1 MLNIFTKKMIVIADV
16 FPILRNPK
24 IVVKKMSLKSRLRR
38 SLKKQ
43 HGKADQTLL
52 KSERFSFSIFI
63 DYCEGN

>member
-24 IVVKKMSLKSRLRR
+24 ILVKKMSLKSRLRR

-52 KSERFSFSIFI
+52 KSERHQL
-63 DYCEGN
+63 

>member
-43 HGKADQTLL
+43 HGKADQTLF
-52 KSERFSFSIFI
+52 KSERHQL
-63 DYCEGN
+63 

>member
-16 FPILRNPK
+16 FPIVRNSK

-43 HGKADQTLL
+43 HGKPDQTLL
-52 KSERFSFSIFI
+52 KSERHQL
-63 DYCEGN
+63 